1 MRFTHRLSERPF
13 MDANPFLGVV
23 LHAIGG
29 LAAASFYIPYKG
41 VKGWA
46 WENYWLLGGIFSW
59 IFAPWIIALAVVPQT
74 ASILREAP
82 VSALFWAWLF
92 GAAWGIG
99 GLTYGLTMR
108 YLGIALGCAIALG
121 LCAAFGTLMPPLVS
135 GQLLDTAATTAGQ
148 ITLGGVAICL
158 FGIALSGRAGVE
170 KEREMSAEQKQA
182 TIREFNFWK
191 GLVVAIFAGVMSA
204 SMSYGL
210 AAGKPIG
217 ELAVARGVPSLWQ
230 NLPVLVVVLFGGFCT
245 NLVWCLL
252 LIGRNRTAAHYVSL
266 SDKCGAGWLVL
277 NYVLCAVA
285 GVTWYLQFFFYSMG
299 TTKMGP
305 YDFSSWT
312 LHMAFIIFFS
322 TLWGI
327 ALREWKGTSR
337 AVHIWIALGLAVLVL
352 STVIIGYGNS
362 LAVSAGGH

>member
-1 MRFTHRLSERPF
+1 M
-13 MDANPFLGVV
+13 LGVA

-41 VKGWA
+41 VKGWS

-59 IFAPWIIALAVVPQT
+59 IFAPWLFALAIVPQT
-74 ASILREAP
+74 IAILSAAP
-82 VSALFWAWLF
+82 VNCLLWTWAF
-92 GAAWGIG
+92 GVAWGIG
-99 GLTYGLTMR
+99 GLTFGLTMR
-108 YLGIALGCAIALG
+108 YLGIALGYAIALG
-121 LCAAFGTLMPPLVS
+121 LCAAFGTLVPPLVS
-135 GQLLDTAATTAGQ
+135 GQLLDTAATTGGQ
-148 ITLGGVAICL
+148 ITLGGVAVCL
-158 FGIALSGRAGVE
+158 LGIALSGRAGVE
-170 KEREMSAEQKQA
+170 KEREMPAEQKRA
-182 TIREFNFWK
+182 TVQEFNFWK
-191 GLVVAIFAGVMSA
+191 GLVVAVFAGVMSA

-217 ELAVARGVPSLWQ
+217 ALAVERGVPPLWQ

-245 NLVWCLL
+245 NLVWCLV
-252 LIGRNRTAAHYVSL
+252 LIGRNRTAAQYVVP
-266 SDKCGAGWLVL
+266 SDGSRPGWVVL
-277 NYVLCAVA
+277 NYLLCAVA

-327 ALREWKGTSR
+327 ALREWKGASR
-337 AVHIWIALGLAVLVL
+337 AVHVWIALGLLVLVL
-352 STVIIGYGNS
+352 STVIIGYGNA
-362 LAVSAGGH
+362 LAVRAAGQ

>member
-1 MRFTHRLSERPF
+1 M
-13 MDANPFLGVV
+13 
-23 LHAIGG
+23 
-29 LAAASFYIPYKG
+29 
-41 VKGWA
+41 
-46 WENYWLLGGIFSW
+46 
-59 IFAPWIIALAVVPQT
+59 
-74 ASILREAP
+74 
-82 VSALFWAWLF
+82 
-92 GAAWGIG
+92 
-99 GLTYGLTMR
+99 
-108 YLGIALGCAIALG
+108 
-121 LCAAFGTLMPPLVS
+121 S

-148 ITLGGVAICL
+148 ITLAGVAVCL

-182 TIREFNFWK
+182 TVREFNFWK

-217 ELAVARGVPSLWQ
+217 ELAVERGVPPLWQ

-266 SDKCGAGWLVL
+266 SDKSGAGWLVL

-337 AVHIWIALGLAVLVL
+337 AVHVWIALGLAVLVL

-362 LAVSAGGH
+362 LAVSAGGIENAVMDAAEWSREPIGTEWRKRSHSGRDTLRRRLPSWSRSARGTYHGLTLRIATMIRSVLRSRSYGCWR